1 MWIDDA
7 VYSLNKVVPMKLEDK
22 TSGWCC
28 LKHELEFGPEEL
40 ELVSISFKLAP
51 HHQPENILRAVYD
64 VFVKYARQSGQHK
77 IVHFDVNPT
86 NSVIALQKIPKED
99 TTGRLNVEL

>member
-1 MWIDDA
+1 
-7 VYSLNKVVPMKLEDK
+7 MKLEGK

-40 ELVSISFKLAP
+40 ELVTVSFKLAP

-64 VFVKYARQSGQHK
+64 VLVKKAKHSGQHK
-77 IVHFDVNPT
+77 IVHFNVNPT
-86 NSVIALQKIPKED
+86 RAVIALQKIPKEEA
-99 TTGRLNVEL
+99 TGRLNVEL